1 MTLAYSTA
9 MMMFVLNGVAKLP
22 TIMAKKTSNLMV
34 MLCVHVNI
42 MERLPLMLDSAD
54 W

>member
-1 MTLAYSTA
+1 
-9 MMMFVLNGVAKLP
+9 MMFVLNGVAKLP
-22 TIMAKKTSNLMV
+22 ITTAKKTSILMV
-34 MLCVHVNI
+34 KLCVHVNI